1 MATVYSGEVS
11 VGTYNRIRIK
21 CDYSGTSATLT
32 VQFRRTSSYT
42 TTWADTQ
49 ANLIFN
55 GTTKDA
61 AYSYT
66 GTVSTSWVDL
76 RPAISGYTIS
86 TSGGTYNW
94 TFNNPVYSSV
104 LGCSGTITIP
114 AQSNVPPSGASA
126 TWKSHTWNSV
136 TMTAKL
142 TSWGSGYTTSSNVL
156 QGIVCKSTATNNN
169 WGGRICR
176 EILKASTTLTADGTL
191 SNSNTFNIDGG
202 MTLKGC
208 TAYKIAGWAATN
220 IGDTGMATG
229 LNSTTYY
236 TPPAPMTTLSKSE
249 SASSTANSI
258 THTITMVGGNSTNN
272 NDVTVTTQYRYST
285 NGGTSYSAWTSAG
298 TGKPWDTKTVTFTS
312 TYGASIKVE
321 ARQVYQSQNSE
332 VKTLSY
338 TATAATAPTTPT
350 VSSFSCTNN
359 SATATV
365 ATTSWGTPS
374 SISSR
379 YLEFEVSTSGGG
391 TTYRYTKG
399 SAAASSAT
407 VTVNNSSSISP
418 TTGTLDITGNTK
430 YAYRGYANNGVKTSA
445 SSWVNFITKPNTP
458 SACSLTVTG
467 TTTATLS
474 ITSPTQGSAATMTAY
489 YKLNSGSWASAGTIT
504 SGSTITKSLTGLTA
518 GTAYTATAK
527 ITNSTGDSGTITSSS
542 VTTQKAPNTPTV
554 TNFVPLVNGGK
565 ATVATSSY
573 GVPASTSGRY
583 IQLRIAQAGGGTTYR
598 YFQVGNT
605 TSQNNITVTSSSAIQ
620 PSGGSLTFAANTKY
634 AYCGYANN
642 TVLSATSSWVDFIT
656 LPAAPTATSS
666 AINSVSGSLTITAP
680 SQGTAATLTAYYKVG
695 TGNYVSAGTITP
707 GASKTVT
714 LTGLNPST
722 AYTITVKLTNSSGD
736 SATTTTTF
744 TTRKPLYCSV
754 SGKSKI
760 VRKLYCSVNGK
771 TKEIKKLYGSV
782 NGKTKRIW

>member
-1 MATVYSGEVS
+1 MATVYSSEVS

-21 CDYSGTSATLT
+21 CDYSGTTANLT
-32 VQFRRTSSYT
+32 IQFRRTSSYT
-42 TTWADTQ
+42 TTWRDT
-49 ANLIFN
+49 AARLIFN
-55 GTTKDA
+55 GQDKDA
-61 AYSYT
+61 NYNYT
-66 GTVSTSWVDL
+66 GTVGTSWVDL
-76 RPAISGYTIS
+76 RPTITGYTIS

-94 TFNNPVYSSV
+94 QFTQPAGGV
-104 LGCSGTITIP
+104 LGCSGTITVP
-114 AQSNVPPSGASA
+114 AQSSTPPSGASA

-169 WGGRICR
+169 WGGRIFR
-176 EILKASTTLTADGTL
+176 EVLKASTTLTADGTL
-191 SNSNTFNIDGG
+191 SNSNTFNVDGG

-220 IGDTGMATG
+220 IGDTGLATG
-229 LNSTTYY
+229 LNSTVYY
-236 TPPAPMTTLSKSE
+236 TPPSPLTTLSKSE
-249 SASSTANSI
+249 SASSTANSV

-285 NGGTSYSAWTSAG
+285 DGGTNYSAWASAG
-298 TGKPWDTKTVTFTS
+298 TGKPWDTKTATFTS
-312 TYGASIKVE
+312 TYGASIKVQ
-321 ARQVYQSQNSE
+321 ARQQYQSQNSE
-332 VKTLSY
+332 VKELSY
-338 TATAATAPTTPT
+338 TATAGTAPATPT

-359 SATATV
+359 SATGTV

-374 SISSR
+374 SISNR
-379 YLEFEVSTSGGG
+379 YIELEVAIAGGSS
-391 TTYRYTKG
+391 TYRYAKVADATMSG
-399 SAAASSAT
+399 T
-407 VTVNNSSSISP
+407 VTVNNSSSIYPS
-418 TTGTLDITGNTK
+418 GSTLTLTGNTK
-430 YAYRGYANNGVKTSA
+430 YAYRGAAFNRVKSSS

-467 TTTATLS
+467 ATTATLS

-489 YKLNSGSWASAGTIT
+489 YKLNSGSWTSAGTIT
-504 SGSTITKSLTGLTA
+504 SGGTITKNLTGLTA
-518 GTAYTATAK
+518 GTAYTATVK
-527 ITNSTGDSGTITSSS
+527 ITNSTGDSGTLASSS
-542 VTTQKAPNTPTV
+542 VTTYKAPNTPTV

-620 PSGGSLTFAANTKY
+620 PSGGSLTFAGNTKY

-642 TVLSATSSWVDFIT
+642 TVLGATSSWVDFIT

-695 TGNYVSAGTITP
+695 SGNYVSAGTITP

-714 LTGLNPST
+714 VTGLNPST

-736 SATTTTTF
+736 SATATTTF
-744 TTRKPLYCSV
+744 TTLKPLYCSV
-754 SGKSKI
+754 SGKAKI
-760 VRKLYCSVNGK
+760 VRNLYCSVNGK
-771 TKEIKKLYGSV
+771 TKKIVKLYGSV